1 MIMTKKEYQQFK
13 AKYELLGHLEEERK
27 KTEYLDEES
36 FRRFLEFMD
45 EIYEFLLDDK
55 KIPPL
60 LEDKLKTKIMV
71 RNVLNRVVLK

>member
-1 MIMTKKEYQQFK
+1 MNMTKKEYQQFK
-13 AKYELLGHLEEERK
+13 AKYELLGRLEDERQ
-27 KTEYLDEES
+27 KTEYSDEKT

-45 EIYEFLLDDK
+45 EIYLFSLKGK

-71 RNVLNRVVLK
+71 RNLLNRVTVL

>member
-13 AKYELLGHLEEERK
+13 AKYELLGQLEEERK
-27 KTEYLDEES
+27 ETEYLDEES

-71 RNVLNRVVLK
+71 RNILNRVALK

>member
-1 MIMTKKEYQQFK
+1 MTKKEYQQFK
-13 AKYELLGHLEEERK
+13 AKYELLGQLEEERK
-27 KTEYLDEES
+27 ETEYLDEES

-71 RNVLNRVVLK
+71 RNILNRVALK